1 MKALIV
7 ETILVLLI
15 SAGVQTTL
23 YIQFAFAADSNSIIG
38 VNNNVVQPGYLL
50 TVYVPSHPF
59 GTSTV
64 GISITTENGYTDQAN
79 IPTAGNP
86 SWTFNIPP
94 NQGNSV
100 QVCVNSGA
108 LSQENC
114 HTYKASGAN
123 MTVALPAVSGTNSN
137 TIDISNS
144 TSSTNGSNNNNNN
157 KSTHQGNNHHSD
169 HQGNNHHSSDSGFSD
184 HQGNNHHSSDSGFSD
199 HQGNNHHGFGD
210 GFGDGFN

>member
-38 VNNNVVQPGYLL
+38 ANNNVVQPGYLL

-79 IPTAGNP
+79 IPTAG
-86 SWTFNIPP
+86 THHIHLTYRKIRDIRYK
-94 NQGNSV
+94 
-100 QVCVNSGA
+100 CV
-108 LSQENC
+108 LIQELC
-114 HTYKASGAN
+114 PT
-123 MTVALPAVSGTNSN
+123 
-137 TIDISNS
+137 TIVVHIRLLVMICQY
-144 TSSTNGSNNNNNN
+144 
-157 KSTHQGNNHHSD
+157 HYLQYHLM
-169 HQGNNHHSSDSGFSD
+169 
-184 HQGNNHHSSDSGFSD
+184 
-199 HQGNNHHGFGD
+199 
-210 GFGDGFN
+210 

>member
-1 MKALIV
+1 MKQLTV
-7 ETILVLLI
+7 ETILVLLL

-23 YIQFAFAADSNSIIG
+23 YTQFAFAADSNSIIG
-38 VNNNVVQPGYLL
+38 TNNNDGQPGYLL
-50 TVYVPSHPF
+50 TVYITSHPF

-64 GISITTENGYTDQAN
+64 GISITTEDGYTDQAN

-108 LSQENC
+108 QSEENC

-123 MTVALPAVSGTNSN
+123 MTVAIQAVSGTSN
-137 TIDISNS
+137 NTVDISNS
-144 TSSTNGSNNNNNN
+144 TSTSSTNNSNNNNN
-157 KSTHQGNNHHSD
+157 KSNHQESNHHR
-169 HQGNNHHSSDSGFSD
+169 SDSGSSN
-184 HQGNNHHSSDSGFSD
+184 HQES
-199 HQGNNHHGFGD
+199 NHHGFNG
-210 GFGDGFN
+210 GFNGGFN